1 MVDKIATFPRLKEY
15 LEKNEKT
22 KFLRRLNREHL
33 QFPEFKFLKETDKR
47 VYTTAD
53 DKREI

>member
-1 MVDKIATFPRLKEY
+1 MVDKIATFPRLKEH